1 MPASA
6 TVGTFDVALNRRKAL
21 MGDSGPYALIQ
32 NAKVFSI
39 ALFAC
44 IGGLLY
50 GYNQG
55 VFSGI
60 LTMNNFMDRMSLIYM
75 RNLSPDANFYRHGKL

>member
-1 MPASA
+1 MAPTAA
-6 TVGTFDVALNRRKAL
+6 AAGVYDAALTRRQAM
-21 MGDSGPYALIQ
+21 MGASGPLALVK
-32 NAKVFSI
+32 NMRVFSI

-55 VFSGI
+55 VFSGV
-60 LTMNNFMDRMSLIYM
+60 LSMPNFMDRKSLCAIQM
-75 RNLSPDANFYRHGKL
+75 PI

>member
-1 MPASA
+1 MVAGAAA
-6 TVGTFDVALNRRKAL
+6 TGVYDAALIRRQAL
-21 MGDSGPYALIQ
+21 MGESGPRALIK
-32 NAKVFSI
+32 NFRVFSI

-55 VFSGI
+55 VFSGV
-60 LTMNNFMDRMSLIYM
+60 LSMSNFMDRKSL
-75 RNLSPDANFYRHGKL
+75 